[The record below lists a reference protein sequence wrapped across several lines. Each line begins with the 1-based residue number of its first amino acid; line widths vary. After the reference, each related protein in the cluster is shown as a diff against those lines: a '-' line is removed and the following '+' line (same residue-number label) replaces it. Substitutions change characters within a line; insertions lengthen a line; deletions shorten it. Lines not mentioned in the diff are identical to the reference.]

1 MLFQDIERL
10 KSTVST
16 QDGQISEQSL
26 LSEFG
31 AEEVG
36 GGQVDAR
43 AIDDDGD
50 DSDYGGRNKSKTKK
64 RKKKTDDS
72 DEDEAPAS
80 KKKRRK
86 KSKGGDKLSS

>member
-36 GGQVDAR
+36 GGQVD
-43 AIDDDGD
+43 
-50 DSDYGGRNKSKTKK
+50 GGNE
-64 RKKKTDDS
+64 
-72 DEDEAPAS
+72 EDMMQKAVAEFMNY
-80 KKKRRK
+80 
-86 KSKGGDKLSS
+86 

>member
-16 QDGQISEQSL
+16 QDGQISEKIL

-36 GGQVDAR
+36 GRQVK
-43 AIDDDGD
+43 
-50 DSDYGGRNKSKTKK
+50 GRNKSKTKK